1 LEHTYVEFHLLLSIM
16 SLGEVKIET
25 ISEEMLSGGSLP
37 PSHVEEVLRIRSHLD
52 KNTKRAPPIEGS
64 FELEQLRFKCTSLK
78 MKLSTA
84 PVPLKTASS
93 STRSSASGSRRSP
106 VGGTTR
112 RASAAMDSL
121 RRALTQEV
129 EDAHPPADPVALAC
143 LEHLLSVVP
152 NLRARLFRAAE
163 VDEEELV
170 SFMRR
175 DIPAAPPAS
184 DAEKKMLR
192 KMDSIDK
199 LGWTRIAHKN
209 PSLQYGLRA
218 SGRASERRAKRAAS
232 EASAEKVMRVPV
244 VFGLT
249 SARAKVAQRNAA
261 IIPGRARLPGVR
273 RS

>member
-1 LEHTYVEFHLLLSIM
+1 SKTGRLEHTYVEFHLLLSIM

-106 VGGTTR
+106 GGGSTR
-112 RASAAMDSL
+112 RASAAL

-199 LGWTRIAHKN
+199 LGFFKKLEHQLPARELGVAADDDGA
-209 PSLQYGLRA
+209 GLGKA
-218 SGRASERRAKRAAS
+218 FAW
-232 EASAEKVMRVPV
+232 
-244 VFGLT
+244 
-249 SARAKVAQRNAA
+249 
-261 IIPGRARLPGVR
+261 
-273 RS
+273 